1 MGLFDKLFKEK
12 QNEPRNS
19 KVVNS
24 RYTVNMLSEAYANMW
39 YHREI
44 AMLTIPANN
53 LNKDEV
59 ELYFHTPNEIADLLI
74 KDFFAIFPQIDVIVQ
89 ENDRDNYDIAY
100 FNIYDERIEIGYFGN
115 KVNTNFEVKVFRKD
129 EQWYCAKIGMKR
141 FNPPECIEQR

>member
-1 MGLFDKLFKEK
+1 MGLFDKLFRENK
-12 QNEPRNS
+12 NEPNNP
-19 KVVNS
+19 KAVNS
-24 RYTVNMLSEAYANMW
+24 RYTVEMLSEAYANMW

-53 LNKDEV
+53 PNTDEV
-59 ELYFHTPNEIADLLI
+59 ELYFYTPNEIADSLI
-74 KDFFAIFPQIDVIVQ
+74 KDFFAVFPKIDVIVQ
-89 ENDRDNYDIAY
+89 ENDRDNYDITY

-129 EQWYCAKIGMKR
+129 EQWYCTEIGMKK